1 MSYKPHWLA
10 SIPDDRS
17 FAKKKPDDRC
27 VSSLN
32 KLGFRMGSSR
42 TETALAIKAL
52 RNIDI
57 DRFKVTPKKEILK
70 KIQPVQID
78 HFELSEEEDAES
90 DNALLAHSVWDISE
104 VYFDDEALDTKICD
118 LMASPRKSRTSKKK
132 AKN

>member
-1 MSYKPHWLA
+1 
-10 SIPDDRS
+10 
-17 FAKKKPDDRC
+17 
-27 VSSLN
+27 
-32 KLGFRMGSSR
+32 MGSSR